1 VQILVHANGEGASD
15 ILIGALDTATQ
26 THGHADRRPVLI
38 HGQFMRED
46 QVDAYKRLDVFPS
59 LFPMHTFYWGDW
71 HRDRTVGPEAAD
83 NISPTGWVRERG
95 MMFSSHHD
103 APVAFP
109 DSMRILDATV
119 TRRSRSNDIIGPA
132 QRVDVLTALKSL
144 TIWPAYQHFE
154 EDRKGS
160 LEPGKLADL
169 VILSEDPTAIDPET
183 LDTIAV
189 LETIK
194 EGRTIFQASQREGH
208 LDYRPRK
215 DGTDPYADFL
225 RIFTVSREMRGAPR
239 SLGAVRPSSFANAPH
254 SGACVARTL
263 SDIMT
268 ASLVMDTSGRQ

>member
-1 VQILVHANGEGASD
+1 
-15 ILIGALDTATQ
+15 
-26 THGHADRRPVLI
+26 
-38 HGQFMRED
+38 
-46 QVDAYKRLDVFPS
+46 
-59 LFPMHTFYWGDW
+59 
-71 HRDRTVGPEAAD
+71 
-83 NISPTGWVRERG
+83 

-154 EDRKGS
+154 EGSKGS
-160 LEPGKLADL
+160 LEVGKLADL
-169 VILSEDPTAIDPET
+169 VILSKDPTAIDPET
-183 LDTIAV
+183 LDAIVV

-194 EGRTIFQASQREGH
+194 EGNTIYEASQREGR
-208 LDYRPRK
+208 LNYRPRN

-225 RIFTVSREMRGAPR
+225 RIFTVSHEMQGAPR
-239 SLGAVRPSSFANAPH
+239 SFSAMRPSLFATAPH
-254 SGACVARTL
+254 SGACIARTL

-268 ASLVMDTSGRQ
+268 ASLVTESSGKE